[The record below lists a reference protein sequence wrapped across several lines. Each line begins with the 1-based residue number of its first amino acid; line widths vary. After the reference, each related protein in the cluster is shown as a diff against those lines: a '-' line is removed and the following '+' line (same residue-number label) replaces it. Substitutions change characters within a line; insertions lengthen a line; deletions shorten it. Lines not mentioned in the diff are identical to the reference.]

1 MTMLATLRRSR
12 PLALVAASALLLQA
26 CATTNA
32 NNEPLSPAQQE
43 LRAQADRFNETVA
56 TGVVVGAVA
65 LGILG
70 ALLGAQMDRD
80 NRNRGQGAATGAA
93 IGALAGAALGGAA
106 GTYIAARNER
116 YASREQAAR
125 ARIDAANREAAE
137 LERTAL
143 AAETVAK
150 ENRTR
155 LSQLQARFRAGQATA
170 ADLRAQTETARKDLA
185 LMNEA
190 IAHSR
195 KVEGAMAADGVAQAG
210 SVAESRRRMEDA
222 ARDLQ
227 GALAQVPAA

>member
-1 MTMLATLRRSR
+1 MLARLSRSR
-12 PLALVAASALLLQA
+12 PLALLAASLLLLQA

-43 LRAQADRFNETVA
+43 LRAQADRYNETVA
-56 TGVVVGAVA
+56 TGVVVGAIA
-65 LGILG
+65 LGVLG
-70 ALLGAQMDRD
+70 ALLGG
-80 NRNRGQGAATGAA
+80 RNSRGEGAA

-150 ENRTR
+150 ENRAR
-155 LSQLQARFRAGQATA
+155 LAQLQARYKAGQATA
-170 ADLRAQTETARKDLA
+170 AQLRAQAETAQKDLA

-195 KVEGAMAADGVAQAG
+195 KVEGAMAADGVPQAA

>member
-1 MTMLATLRRSR
+1 MLIRIARARI
-12 PLALVAASALLLQA
+12 LAVTAASLLLLSA

-32 NNEPLSPAQQE
+32 GGEPLTPAQQQ
-43 LRAQADRFNETVA
+43 LRSQNERFNGTIA
-56 TGVVVGAVA
+56 TGAVVGAIA

-70 ALLGAQMDRD
+70 ALLAGP
-80 NRNRGQGAATGAA
+80 RNRGEGAAL
-93 IGALAGAALGGAA
+93 GALAGAAVGGAA

-116 YASREQAAR
+116 YATREQAAN
-125 ARIDAANREAAE
+125 ARIAAANREAAE

-143 AAETVAK
+143 AAEQVAK
-150 ENRTR
+150 ENRER
-155 LSQLQARFRAGQATA
+155 LAALQARVKAEQATA
-170 ADLRAQTETARKDLA
+170 AQLRAQQATAQQDLE

-195 KVEGAMAADGVAQAG
+195 KVEGAMRADGVPQAA
-210 SVAESRRRMEDA
+210 SVQDSRRRMEDA